1 MAKPVRRA
9 ADRIHPAGMSGPHHR
24 MESKIVTPH
33 SAKLLCLSPAFPNS
47 SGAGQRC
54 SGIESSGE
62 ARTRAHRGDSS
73 GRRTS
78 PSLPAPGGLVRQGRR
93 SWLPALCLG
102 LANQRVPEPRQISSR
117 LRTYELLFALAA
129 LRFRT
134 PCSPL
139 RSSLDQLFWQ
149 TVIVCGRGFGN
160 DRQVRW
166 VAEDDLLRQIQ
177 FTYSLLAA

>member
-33 SAKLLCLSPAFPNS
+33 SAKLFCLSPAFPNS

-78 PSLPAPGGLVRQGRR
+78 PSLPAPGGLVRRGRR

-102 LANQRVPEPRQISSR
+102 LANQRVREPRPDLIPATNSS
-117 LRTYELLFALAA
+117 LH
-129 LRFRT
+129 
-134 PCSPL
+134 SPL
-139 RSSLDQLFWQ
+139 CDLEHLARCFEVPSISYS
-149 TVIVCGRGFGN
+149 GR
-160 DRQVRW
+160 R
-166 VAEDDLLRQIQ
+166 
-177 FTYSLLAA
+177 

>member
-1 MAKPVRRA
+1 MA
-9 ADRIHPAGMSGPHHR
+9 
-24 MESKIVTPH
+24 
-33 SAKLLCLSPAFPNS
+33 
-47 SGAGQRC
+47 
-54 SGIESSGE
+54 SGIVPWSCEPKSSRAK
-62 ARTRAHRGDSS
+62 ARSHRG
-73 GRRTS
+73 
-78 PSLPAPGGLVRQGRR
+78 
-93 SWLPALCLG
+93 
-102 LANQRVPEPRQISSR
+102 
-117 LRTYELLFALAA
+117 YELLFALAA

-177 FTYSLLAA
+177 FTYSLFAA